1 MQLNHSSPT
10 PLYYQLRQMIRNN
23 IVDGVWQDG
32 MMLPSETQLATEL
45 KLSRQTVKQAYDGLV
60 QEGLVSRKRGKGTYV
75 TYRQAEFNIMQEPNF
90 YQQMDDERA
99 VQLAKTIEKGFV
111 KADAHVA
118 KRLRLQVGD
127 DVACIKRV
135 RYINDLASI
144 IQTVYIKKE
153 YMGELLDID
162 SSAISWHKYVED
174 YNHIYLNLFE
184 MIINAI
190 DLDPYECDLLEVGH
204 STPGF
209 RFMTTY
215 WHDDDPIVYNDRV
228 FRGDAVHLAL
238 RFSYDRENNTT
249 KYNEFGILRQ
259 TDEE

>member
-99 VQLAKTIEKGFV
+99 VQLAKRRMRTLPSGCGC
-111 KADAHVA
+111 
-118 KRLRLQVGD
+118 RLAMMLPV
-127 DVACIKRV
+127 
-135 RYINDLASI
+135 
-144 IQTVYIKKE
+144 
-153 YMGELLDID
+153 
-162 SSAISWHKYVED
+162 SSASVT
-174 YNHIYLNLFE
+174 L
-184 MIINAI
+184 
-190 DLDPYECDLLEVGH
+190 
-204 STPGF
+204 
-209 RFMTTY
+209 MTLQ
-215 WHDDDPIVYNDRV
+215 
-228 FRGDAVHLAL
+228 A
-238 RFSYDRENNTT
+238 
-249 KYNEFGILRQ
+249 
-259 TDEE
+259 